1 MSASILYPR
10 LCCDVLEIGGN
21 VENAAEPSG
30 YDPTAIE
37 QRIQQKLNVSSYFEI
52 RRVSCSFHEGV
63 AILRGRVSSFYFKQT
78 AQEIVRKI
86 DGVDQIVNRISVV

>member
-1 MSASILYPR
+1 MPTLTDNNMSPR
-10 LCCDVLEIGGN
+10 QVA
-21 VENAAEPSG
+21 VAAEPSG

-37 QRIQQKLNVSSYFEI
+37 QRIQQKLNVSSYFAI
-52 RRVSCSFHEGV
+52 RNVSCSFHEGV
-63 AILRGRVSSFYFKQT
+63 ATLRGQVSSFYFKQT